1 MYSLSIKETYQRGM
15 STRIKNNGEV
25 SAMCRSLEELNDKI
39 KSLNKDLY
47 KMNVMDVE
55 THPHMIKVRFFK
67 PNKVGLFTRIIQS
80 NSYNPPAKKE
90 EFSFI

>member
-39 KSLNKDLY
+39 KSLNKDLD

-55 THPHMIKVRFFK
+55 THPHMIKIRFFK

-80 NSYNPPAKKE
+80 SNYNPPAKKE